1 MRVAGI
7 PLGALEH
14 RKNYVLDARFD
25 DSIGI
30 FDATARHNFSKING
44 NSDPVISSNI
54 ANFVNTNSYIVTN
67 NLGDFAFALKDFEIS
82 LDIKA
87 SGNTAN
93 YPSIFDIYR
102 NTTYDD
108 NQRLAMYL
116 EGPTLKVVVYG
127 FGGQVLIRSTS
138 SLSTTVFTKVSL
150 RRNSGVLGLYFD
162 DVLEGS
168 SNINS
173 NMDGL
178 NNTVIIGGASP
189 SMVNVQ
195 DRYFTGQMRRF
206 AISTV

>member
-7 PLGALEH
+7 PLGALRN

-67 NLGDFAFALKDFEIS
+67 NLGDFAFDLKDFEIS

-93 YPSIFDIYR
+93 YPTIFDLFR
-102 NTTYDD
+102 NTTYNDS
-108 NQRLAMYL
+108 QRLSMYL
-116 EGPTLKVVVYG
+116 EGNTLKVAVYG
-127 FGGQVLIRSTS
+127 FGGQVLILSTS

-150 RRNSGVLGLYFD
+150 RRNNGVLRLYFD
-162 DVLEGS
+162 DVLEGAS
-168 SNINS
+168 SGAYS
-173 NMDGL
+173 MDGL

-195 DRYFTGQMRRF
+195 DRYFFGQMRRF
-206 AISTV
+206 TISTA